1 MKKIVLKY
9 LLQVFVMRLLI
20 PYLLVL
26 LFVACGD
33 DDSDSVIR
41 PSGGSS
47 SDVILS
53 SDSHEQS
60 SSSSSSSSTKSSSSD
75 ADSEY
80 NAEAKTLKDSR
91 DGQTYKTVQIGS
103 RTWMAQNLNYKSANS
118 YCYNDN
124 ANNCT
129 KYGRLYTWAAAVGKS
144 EEVCDFGHSCSLPSG
159 NIQGVCPSGWHLPS
173 DTEWDT
179 LFMMVGGLSFA
190 GSKLKSTSGW
200 DSDGN
205 GTDAFGFSA
214 LPAGDRNNNGNF
226 DDEGIYAN
234 FWSSTE
240 HDSNIAYNLHLAYI
254 ADGAYMYGSDKYNGY
269 SVRCVKD

>member
-1 MKKIVLKY
+1 
-9 LLQVFVMRLLI
+9 
-20 PYLLVL
+20 
-26 LFVACGD
+26 
-33 DDSDSVIR
+33 
-41 PSGGSS
+41 
-47 SDVILS
+47 
-53 SDSHEQS
+53 
-60 SSSSSSSSTKSSSSD
+60 
-75 ADSEY
+75 
-80 NAEAKTLKDSR
+80 
-91 DGQTYKTVQIGS
+91 
-103 RTWMAQNLNYKSANS
+103 MAQNLNYKSANS

-200 DSDGN
+200 DNDGN

-214 LPAGDRNNNGNF
+214 LPAGYRENN
-226 DDEGIYAN
+226 DDYYNEGVLAL
-234 FWSSTE
+234 FWSSSE
-240 HDSNIAYNLHLAYI
+240 NISFSAYYMGLDFNHDDAGLNYDSKNIAFP
-254 ADGAYMYGSDKYNGY
+254 
-269 SVRCVKD
+269 VRCLKD

>member
-1 MKKIVLKY
+1 MK
-9 LLQVFVMRLLI
+9 LLI
-20 PYLLVL
+20 PSLLAL
-26 LFVACGD
+26 FFVACGD
-33 DDSDSVIR
+33 LSTPLFKISSNSSRSSVKVVN
-41 PSGGSS
+41 S
-47 SDVILS
+47 SDVIVGS
-53 SDSHEQS
+53 M
-60 SSSSSSSSTKSSSSD
+60 T
-75 ADSEY
+75 
-80 NAEAKTLKDSR
+80 DSR

-190 GSKLKSTSGW
+190 GSKLKSTSG
-200 DSDGN
+200 
-205 GTDAFGFSA
+205 
-214 LPAGDRNNNGNF
+214 
-226 DDEGIYAN
+226 
-234 FWSSTE
+234 
-240 HDSNIAYNLHLAYI
+240 
-254 ADGAYMYGSDKYNGY
+254 
-269 SVRCVKD
+269 